1 MHLILLSGGSGKR
14 LWPLSNDVRSKQ
26 FLKLLKDENGNA
38 ESMVQRVY
46 RQMKEVGGWDSIT
59 VAAAASQRDML
70 ALQLGDEVN
79 VVIEPERRDTFP
91 AIALACTYLYSEK
104 KVSRDEAIAV
114 LPVDPYVE
122 LDYFHKV
129 LSMENAILEDQSAD
143 LILLGAI
150 PTFPTEK
157 YGYII
162 CDKNETTVS
171 GTSEGGGKVQLN
183 VSRFKEKPTVEEAQK
198 LIDQGA
204 LWNCGVFGL
213 RLGYLLNILEEKY
226 GVTDFRYD
234 AMKQTFLTLKKTSFD
249 YEVVENAKNIKAIRY
264 ENTWMDLG
272 SWQTITLEMENSA
285 EGDVITD
292 NDCSNTHIINDINIP
307 IVAMG
312 IEDSVIVASNDGIL
326 VAKKDRTSRLK
337 DMISGFN
344 NRPMYERKRWGK
356 YKVYEN
362 NGTSLTKK
370 LIIEADKQISYQ
382 YHEHRKE
389 VWTILSGEG
398 ILYLDGV
405 KSRVSEGDVI
415 KVSEKIKH
423 GIKAL
428 TQLEIIEVQIGDKLE
443 EEDIVRINLEW

>member
-46 RQMKEVGGWDSIT
+46 RQIKEVGGWDSIT
-59 VAAAASQRDML
+59 VAASASQRDML
-70 ALQLGDEVN
+70 ALQLGEDVN

-91 AIALACTYLYSEK
+91 AIALACSYLYSEEN
-104 KVSRDEAIAV
+104 VSREEAIAV
-114 LPVDPYVE
+114 LPVDPYVD
-122 LDYFHKV
+122 LDYFKKV
-129 LSMENAILEDQSAD
+129 SSMEKVILQDKETD
-143 LILLGAI
+143 LVLLGAM

-157 YGYII
+157 YGYIV
-162 CDKNETTVS
+162 CEKN
-171 GTSEGGGKVQLN
+171 GSE
-183 VSRFKEKPTVEEAQK
+183 VSRFKEKPSVEEAQD

-213 RLGYLLNILEEKY
+213 KLDYVLSILEEKY
-226 GVTDFRYD
+226 GVKDFSYN
-234 AMKQTFLTLKKTSFD
+234 AMKQVFLTLKKTSFD
-249 YEVVENAKNIKAIRY
+249 YEIVEKAKNIKVIKY

-272 SWQTITLEMENSA
+272 TWQTITMEMKNST
-285 EGDVITD
+285 EGNVITD
-292 NDCSNTHIINDINIP
+292 GGCVNTHVINDIDMP

-312 IEDSVIVASNDGIL
+312 VEDSVIVASNDGIL
-326 VAKKDRTSRLK
+326 VAKKDQTSRLK
-337 DMISGFN
+337 DMISGVN

-362 NGTSLTKK
+362 NGGALTKK
-370 LIIEADKQISYQ
+370 LIIEAGKQISYQ

-398 ILYLDGV
+398 ILYLDGE
-405 KSRVSEGDVI
+405 KSQVSVGDVI
-415 KVSEKIKH
+415 KVDEGIKH
-423 GIKAL
+423 AIKAV

-443 EEDIVRINLEW
+443 EEDIVRINMEW